1 MSTSAGYAVGDAVVL
16 NGAQPP
22 AGLGAERATLWTI
35 ERELWAP
42 RTVRLGEGAALTAG
56 RPHTAYRKIV
66 DVYAGSLREFRELVR
81 AAVAD
86 ILPNPS
92 GSRPAPIVVKF
103 EEHPNRAPLTEQ
115 HHAILLELGFVQ
127 SLAPFPSVA
136 STRVDSLDLTRGWS
150 KWLSGAP
157 QRHVSYYGQTTDV
170 TCGPTAALMSFEQ
183 SGMHRFGTDRD
194 ENQATE
200 IAMWRRATNYPAC
213 DPVSL
218 ALTIAEDMDQFGHSG
233 ELASPSQQ
241 VSPPT
246 VILSAPG
253 LVLIDD
259 EPTNE
264 DEIRLRKALQLDA
277 LRRAELSGLPV
288 ERRWFTAAEIRDI
301 VARGANVL
309 LLISLLPLINDPNAH
324 WVLVHDVLDDTL
336 IVSDPWVESGRGE
349 SWVDCSEMP
358 IPLAGIDLI
367 AKWGDPVYRAII
379 VLPR

>member
-1 MSTSAGYAVGDAVVL
+1 MMSAGSGSATFDMVALD
-16 NGAQPP
+16 GAHPP

-42 RTVRLGEGAALTAG
+42 RTVRLGHGAALTAG

-66 DVYAGSLREFRELVR
+66 DVYASSLAEFRALVR
-81 AAVAD
+81 AAVSD

-127 SLAPFPSVA
+127 SPAPFPSVA
-136 STRVDSLDLTRGWS
+136 STRVDSIEFTRGWS
-150 KWLSGAP
+150 KWFGGAP
-157 QRHVSYYGQTTDV
+157 QRSIAYYGQTTDV
-170 TCGPTAALMSFEQ
+170 TCGPTAALMSLEK
-183 SGMHRFGTDRD
+183 SGMNRLGTDRD
-194 ENQATE
+194 ENQAIE
-200 IAMWRRATNYPAC
+200 IAIWRRATNYPAC

-218 ALTIAEDMDQFGHSG
+218 ALTIAEDVERFGSSAQSG
-233 ELASPSQQ
+233 HEIL
-241 VSPPT
+241 PPT

-264 DEIRLRKALQLDA
+264 DEIRLRTALQLDA
-277 LRRAELSGLPV
+277 LRRAESSGLPI

-301 VARGANVL
+301 VAGGASVL
-309 LLISLLPLINDPNAH
+309 LLISLMPLINDPNAH
-324 WVLVHDVLDDTL
+324 WVLVHDVQGDTL

-379 VLPR
+379 VLPN